1 MKVHQSRSTVSQ
13 NITNNKNNNDDNSY
27 DVINELTNFINII
40 KAENGCAA
48 YYFGGNCIAQ

>member
-1 MKVHQSRSTVSQ
+1 MKVYQGRSTVSQ